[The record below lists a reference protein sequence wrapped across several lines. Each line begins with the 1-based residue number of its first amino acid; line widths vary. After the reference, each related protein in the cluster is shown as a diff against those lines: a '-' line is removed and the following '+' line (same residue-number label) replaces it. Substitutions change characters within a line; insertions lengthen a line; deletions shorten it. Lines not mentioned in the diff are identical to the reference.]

1 MDDGLRI
8 ALAALIGYLV
18 GTFPSADIAARL
30 ATRGRVDLR
39 TAGSGNPGG
48 LNAMKELGKA
58 WGVTVILADMAKGA
72 IAGGLGALVGG
83 GAGAYAAATAS
94 IAGHI
99 FPVWTGFRGG
109 KGVATSAGACL
120 AVFPAFF
127 PIDAAVAAAGTL
139 RTRNPER
146 VIWCNGVAWM
156 AAAIV
161 WTVADLPNAWGPEPG
176 AGLLAFSA
184 ISCALIVYK
193 FRMTAVQAGAST
205 PSSG

>member
-1 MDDGLRI
+1 VAEALQI
-8 ALAALIGYLV
+8 AVAALIGYLV
-18 GTFPSADIAARL
+18 GTFPSADVAARL

-48 LNAMKELGKA
+48 LNAMKEIGTG
-58 WGVTVILADMAKGA
+58 WGVAVIVADMAKGA

-94 IAGHI
+94 MAGHI
-99 FPVWTGFRGG
+99 FPVWTRFHGG

-127 PIDAAVAAAGTL
+127 PIDAAVAAVGAV

-146 VIWCNGVAWM
+146 TIWANGVAWIGS
-156 AAAIV
+156 AVV
-161 WTVADLPNAWGPEPG
+161 WTVADLPNLWGPEPG
-176 AGLLAFSA
+176 VGLVAFSVIGSA
-184 ISCALIVYK
+184 MIIYK
-193 FRMTAVQAGAST
+193 FRVAAIRTAAA
-205 PSSG
+205 

>member
-1 MDDGLRI
+1 MDDALLV
-8 ALAALIGYLV
+8 ALAALIGYVV
-18 GTFPSADIAARL
+18 GTFPSADIAARI

-48 LNAMKELGKA
+48 LNAMKELGTV
-58 WGVTVILADMAKGA
+58 WGVVVILADMAKGA

-83 GAGAYAAATAS
+83 GAGAYAAATAG
-94 IAGHI
+94 IGGHI
-99 FPVWTGFRGG
+99 FPVWTRFQGG

-127 PIDAAVAAAGTL
+127 PIDAAVAAAGAL

-156 AAAIV
+156 TAAIV

-176 AGLLAFSA
+176 AGLLLFSA
-184 ISCALIVYK
+184 VSCALIVYK
-193 FRMTAVQAGAST
+193 FRVAAIRAAAPAG
-205 PSSG
+205 